1 MNKNSSKLLT
11 KNYYV
16 LETWMA
22 PVAFL
27 IVFIFNC
34 FFTPNFASW
43 FLIIFRK
50 SSAFDE
56 TVKKRSS
63 SSYAPVVSMTS
74 SGRIRMEVR
83 QMRTL
88 INVTIKPV

>member
-1 MNKNSSKLLT
+1 MLYHHQRKEINNLKR
-11 KNYYV
+11 
-16 LETWMA
+16 
-22 PVAFL
+22 
-27 IVFIFNC
+27 
-34 FFTPNFASW
+34 

-74 SGRIRMEVR
+74 SGLMRMEVR